1 MGQIKIS
8 QVNENYNSK
17 NVISKIA
24 KTVNEEI
31 EVNDKEK
38 NFVYDEVIIVG
49 DEPKKFYYNYD
60 NDQYYFTAKNA
71 KFEIT
76 INGEIKWYYGE
87 WLDGFFRDG
96 LWIDG
101 HWHNGTFC
109 RGNWLDG
116 QWDAGNWYEGEIN
129 GSKSE
134 KHP

>member
-1 MGQIKIS
+1 MNIKTN
-8 QVNENYNSK
+8 QLNSK
-17 NVISKIA
+17 TIISKIA
-24 KTVNEEI
+24 NDIKTEKEENQENKKFI
-31 EVNDKEK
+31 
-38 NFVYDEVIIVG
+38 YDEVVEVG
-49 DEPKKFYYNYD
+49 DKPETFYYNYD
-60 NDQYYFTAKNA
+60 NDEYYFTAQNA

-101 HWHNGTFC
+101 HWHKGTFC

-116 QWDAGNWYEGEIN
+116 KWDSGDWYKGQIN

-134 KHP
+134 QHP

>member
-1 MGQIKIS
+1 MNIKTN
-8 QVNENYNSK
+8 QLNSK
-17 NVISKIA
+17 NIISKIA
-24 KTVNEEI
+24 NDIKTEKD
-31 EVNDKEK
+31 EVQENKK
-38 NFVYDEVIIVG
+38 FVYDEVVEVG
-49 DEPKKFYYNYD
+49 DKPETFYYNHD
-60 NDQYYFTAKNA
+60 NDEYYFTAKNA

-101 HWHNGTFC
+101 HWHKGTFC

-116 QWDAGNWYEGEIN
+116 KWDSGNWYEGQIN

>member
-1 MGQIKIS
+1 MNIKTN
-8 QVNENYNSK
+8 QLNSK
-17 NVISKIA
+17 TIISKIA
-24 KTVNEEI
+24 NDIKTEKEENQENKKFI
-31 EVNDKEK
+31 
-38 NFVYDEVIIVG
+38 YDEVVEVG
-49 DEPKKFYYNYD
+49 DKPETFYYNYN
-60 NDQYYFTAKNA
+60 NDEYYFTAQNA

-101 HWHNGTFC
+101 HWHKGTFC

-116 QWDAGNWYEGEIN
+116 KWDSGDWYEGQIN

-134 KHP
+134 QHP